1 MKDIVDLIGRI
12 LIALIFLYE
21 GLDSILFYQKNRE
34 TMVDYGLTFQTDLLL
49 IGGICV
55 LILGGVLLLLGYRS
69 SFGSILLLIYWIPFT
84 FIVYSFWNDSPDD
97 QRIQAI
103 NFMKNLAIA
112 GGLLMIFVNG
122 SGKYSVK
129 TLMANTKV
137 PKRFR

>member
-12 LIALIFLYE
+12 LIALIFIYE
-21 GLDSILFYQKNRE
+21 GMDSMLYYQKNRE

-49 IGGICV
+49 IIGIFI
-55 LILGGVLLLLGYRS
+55 LLLGGTLLLLGYRS
-69 SFGSILLLIYWIPFT
+69 SLGSILLLLYWIPFT
-84 FIVYSFWNDSPDD
+84 FIVYDFWNDAAED
-97 QRIQAI
+97 RRVQAI
-103 NFMKNLAIA
+103 LFMRNLAIV

-129 TLMANTKV
+129 TLLANTKV